1 LNRTLKEHLPEIR
14 RSITAEREG
23 QRLDDDFSVTRMIR
37 RVMDRARADFE
48 SKAAHFGL
56 ERKITTLAA
65 QMRRYSVREWKRVV
79 NRTLHLQIDLLVSE
93 LMTLMQA
100 GAEANQEHT
109 SQDKKY
115 TDEELAEKWKELQ
128 AVKWNESDS
137 PSGMILSAPWWIF
150 PAGIDRDDLWEWF
163 GERHSLGVEHLH
175 DLIQ

>member
-1 LNRTLKEHLPEIR
+1 MSTIR
-14 RSITAEREG
+14 RNNNPENGPPDGVAADIQCAVTQFAPGENSDERTISGQVTLPCTVYCSYSDGTVGVSIRG
-23 QRLDDDFSVTRMIR
+23 
-37 RVMDRARADFE
+37 
-48 SKAAHFGL
+48 
-56 ERKITTLAA
+56 
-65 QMRRYSVREWKRVV
+65 
-79 NRTLHLQIDLLVSE
+79 LHLQIDLLVLE
-93 LMTLMQA
+93 LMALMQA

-163 GERHSLGVEHLH
+163 GEHHSLGVEHLH
-175 DLIQ
+175 DIIQ